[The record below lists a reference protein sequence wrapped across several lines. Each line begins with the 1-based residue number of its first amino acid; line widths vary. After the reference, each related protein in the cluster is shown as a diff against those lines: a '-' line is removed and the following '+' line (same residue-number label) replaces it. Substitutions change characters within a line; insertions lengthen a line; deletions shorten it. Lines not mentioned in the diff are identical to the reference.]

1 MTVAVCGQCGGRIA
15 LRSQFEL
22 EGDCPEC
29 GAEEALVPE
38 DAYDPEP
45 LELICSDCRARLEG
59 GPAAAG
65 PAGVEHEGR
74 YTVDDPCP
82 FCSSEDEPGQLV
94 PLESFTT
101 PRELPDTPTAR
112 AAARKLWQEHGSS
125 IPVDVVS
132 IARDAGLDVQYG
144 HFQHGGR
151 LVNDT
156 TIEVPDRDPPTR
168 QRFTVAHE
176 LGHAILRHRV
186 PADKLEVEANAFA
199 AELLLPTEAIRRAAQ
214 ENLSFSAVAGRFN
227 ASRQATIIALTS
239 AGLLGKL
246 ATP

>member
-1 MTVAVCGQCGGRIA
+1 M
-15 LRSQFEL
+15 LRSRVEL

-29 GAEEALVPE
+29 GAEEALVAE

-45 LELICSDCRARLEG
+45 LELICSDCRVHVDG

-65 PAGVEHEGR
+65 SAGVEHEGR

-94 PLESFTT
+94 PLGSFTT

-112 AAARKLWQEHGSS
+112 AAARKLWQAHGSS
-125 IPVDVVS
+125 VPVDVVS

-144 HFQHGGR
+144 HFEHGGR

-156 TIEVPDRDPPTR
+156 RIEVPDGEPPTR

-176 LGHAILRHRV
+176 LGHAVLRHQV

-199 AELLLPTEAIRRAAQ
+199 AELLLPTEALRRAAR
-214 ENLSFSAVAGRFN
+214 ESLSFSAVAARFN

-246 ATP
+246 VA